1 LQGPKWRDFRHVR
14 RSLKAAKRPAEHG
27 VRGAEGAVMAKQRGS
42 LERVAAHVPDFRGYV
57 EPEGR
62 RQADRLLRDHGAAR
76 LGRVLC
82 DLQTRLAP
90 VASEDDDETREL
102 MAQVEKVRGEL
113 RFADRGY
120 SGFFEE
126 AKLDDGPALDAVYAQ
141 DERIAVQVAE
151 LGRQVAGG
159 EVTAALLRGAVKRLG
174 LLLADRR
181 LAILGLRSA

>member
-1 LQGPKWRDFRHVR
+1 
-14 RSLKAAKRPAEHG
+14 
-27 VRGAEGAVMAKQRGS
+27 MAKQRGS

-57 EPEGR
+57 EREGR
-62 RQADRLLRDHGAAR
+62 RHADRLLRDHGAAH
-76 LGRVLC
+76 LERVLR
-82 DLQTRLAP
+82 DLEARIPQA
-90 VASEDDDETREL
+90 ACEDADETREL
-102 MAQVEKVRGEL
+102 MALVERVRGEL

-141 DERIAVQVAE
+141 DERIAVQLAE

-159 EVTAALLRGAVKRLG
+159 EVTASLLRGAVKRLG